1 MAAPGTGAWAKF
13 PTPELE
19 KMANDPG
26 RSAHECDEILAEIGR
41 RLEEELR
48 HPGMGTP
55 PPGAPPPPRSAPP
68 RSTQPPRATPPPRT
82 TPPPRQQGRPQAGWG
97 TTTAAPPGAAW
108 AGAAPPAG
116 GPPAGGPPAPA
127 PRRSGLR
134 RLKFRFVVAAIVG
147 FFLLASVVGYLS
159 SGTGGNTGQQLA
171 TTCDTPQG
179 NCALVEAVPVG
190 DDCVCSGSFGSFS
203 GTAH

>member
-19 KMANDPG
+19 KMANDPS
-26 RSAHECDEILAEIGR
+26 RPERECDEILAEIGR

-48 HPGMGTP
+48 HPGMGSP
-55 PPGAPPPPRSAPP
+55 PPGAPPPPPRSAP
-68 RSTQPPRATPPPRT
+68 PPPRT
-82 TPPPRQQGRPQAGWG
+82 TPPPRQQGHPQGGWG
-97 TTTAAPPGAAW
+97 APPTAPPGAAW
-108 AGAAPPAG
+108 AGTAPAAG
-116 GPPAGGPPAPA
+116 GPSAPA

-134 RLKFRFVVAAIVG
+134 RLKIRFVVAAIVG
-147 FFLLASVVGYLS
+147 FFLLVSVVGYLA
-159 SGTGGNTGQQLA
+159 SGTGSTGGQQLA

-179 NCALVEAVPVG
+179 SCTLVAAVPVG